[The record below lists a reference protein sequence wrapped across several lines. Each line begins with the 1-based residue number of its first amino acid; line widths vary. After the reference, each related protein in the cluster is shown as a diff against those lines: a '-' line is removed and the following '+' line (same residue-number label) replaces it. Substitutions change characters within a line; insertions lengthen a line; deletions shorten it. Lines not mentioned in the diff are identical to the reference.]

1 MPTVV
6 LRCLLWLL
14 FLAGFL
20 LLPGVVLAANLEYR
34 IEGLDKTQRNNVRA
48 WLGEAPNSV
57 AERSAFVTTVRD
69 RVEKGLQA
77 LGYYDPDIDF
87 TLDKS
92 VEPWQLTIT
101 ATAGEPVHLDDY
113 DLQLLGDA
121 AADPAFTDYLAKA
134 PLQPGDQLNH
144 DSYEAMKKA
153 LLDMAQRRG
162 YFDARLTRKR
172 VEVEVAANSARLIL
186 HFDSGPRY
194 RFGRLLHDGQYLT
207 DEQLAALQT
216 FNRGDPFELAR
227 LQEFQ
232 SQLQRTGY
240 FSGVLVRP
248 QIDAVEGLEIPL
260 ALDLSSAK
268 RHSFEVGVGYST
280 DTRERVSLVWRTP
293 HVNRWGHSQ
302 ETRLEYSKINPSGRV
317 TYNIPLTHPLDDVL
331 QLRAR
336 LEQNEY
342 GDIDSHQT
350 EFGVRRELRR
360 DNWIYGISLRQLNER
375 WDVAS
380 LSQDDDYLL
389 PGISLAHKYRVG
401 PLVNPSRGL
410 SQFYQLEGGSDQ
422 AGSDIDLVRAYSK
435 LVYVHALAGTPHRLV
450 GRLEA
455 GVVFVSDSQRD
466 QLAPSL
472 SFFAGGSQSLRGYS
486 YQSVGEEV
494 KVTRNDGTTNTLTV
508 GGDRL
513 LVGSLEYQY
522 RFLPDWRAAVF
533 VDAGDAFNAED
544 FSPNYGVGA
553 GVHYLTPVGA
563 VKLEVA
569 NSVSEDDPS
578 WRVHI
583 NIGAEF

>member
-1 MPTVV
+1 MR
-6 LRCLLWLL
+6 LAGLAGLCLLPY
-14 FLAGFL
+14 
-20 LLPGVVLAANLEYR
+20 PGLAAGLEYR
-34 IEGLDKTQRNNVRA
+34 VEGLERAQRDNVQA
-48 WLGEAPNSV
+48 WLGEAPASE
-57 AERSAFVTTVRD
+57 AERSAFLTTVRD

-77 LGYYDPDIDF
+77 LGYYHPDIDF

-92 VEPWQLTIT
+92 ADTWQLAI
-101 ATAGEPVHLDDY
+101 AVDAGEPVHLDDY
-113 DLQLLGDA
+113 DLQLLGEA
-121 AADPAFTDYLAKA
+121 ATDPAFTGYLARA
-134 PLQPGDQLNH
+134 PLQPGDQLDH
-144 DSYEAMKKA
+144 ERYETLKRD

-172 VEVEVAANSARLIL
+172 VEVEVAANTARLSL

-194 RFGRLLHDGQYLT
+194 RFGRLLHDGLLLD
-207 DEQLAALQT
+207 DEQLTALQP
-216 FNRGDPFELAR
+216 FARGDPFELAR

-248 QIDAVEGLEIPL
+248 QVDDAEGLEIPL
-260 ALDLSSAK
+260 ALELAPAK

-336 LEQNEY
+336 LEQNEF
-342 GDIDSHQT
+342 GDIDSDQK

-360 DNWIYGISLRQLNER
+360 DGWIYGLSLRQLNER

-389 PGISLAHKYRVG
+389 PGFSLAHKYREG
-401 PLVNPSRGL
+401 ALVNPSRGF

-422 AGSDIDLVRAYSK
+422 AGSDIDLVRAYTK
-435 LVYVHALAGTPHRLV
+435 LVYVQALAGTPHRLV

-455 GVVFVSDSQRD
+455 GVVFVSDSQRA

-472 SFFAGGSQSLRGYS
+472 SFFAGGSQSLRGYA
-486 YQSVGEEV
+486 YQSIGEEV
-494 KVTRNDGTTNTLTV
+494 RLTRDDGTTNTLTV

-522 RFLPDWRAAVF
+522 RFLPDWRGALF

-544 FSPNYGVGA
+544 FSPNVGVGL
-553 GVHYLTPVGA
+553 GLHYLTPVGA
-563 VKLEVA
+563 IKLEVA
-569 NSVSEDDPS
+569 NSVSEDDPG